1 MRYRKLAHYAVS
13 QNVRSRRFFGILQQ
27 RRLLQ
32 AQLMLSGLAILAIG
46 FLLGMRHAT
55 DPDHV
60 IAVSTIVSRERSI
73 AKAAYVGALWGL
85 GHTLT
90 ILAVGATIILF
101 GLAIPPR
108 VGLSLEFCV
117 GLMLIL
123 LGILNLT
130 GAMRWISEK
139 FSPAHP
145 RVAGQHAHLHGHDKK
160 LHFHWH
166 SHAPAT
172 EHHADSLAPPQLL
185 ERSFAGIGLYQTLR
199 PLFIGIVHGLA
210 GSAAVALLVLS
221 TIREPT
227 WAVLYLLVFGVGTIA
242 GMMLITSIIALPF
255 SFAGYRFAW
264 LNRALITGSGVLSL
278 AFGLFVC
285 YQIGFVFGLFTAH
298 PNWKPS

>member
-1 MRYRKLAHYAVS
+1 M
-13 QNVRSRRFFGILQQ
+13 NT
-27 RRLLQ
+27 
-32 AQLMLSGLAILAIG
+32 GLAILAIG
-46 FLLGMRHAT
+46 FFLGMRHAT

-73 AKAAYVGALWGL
+73 AKAAFIGILWGL

-90 ILAVGATIILF
+90 ILAVGAAIVMF
-101 GLAIPPR
+101 GLAIPAR
-108 VGLSLEFCV
+108 VGLTMEFCV

-123 LGILNLT
+123 LGVLNLS
-130 GAMRWISEK
+130 GAMKWMSQK

-145 RVAGQHAHLHGHDKK
+145 PVTGEHAHIHEHDTK

-166 SHAPAT
+166 SHAAER
-172 EHHADSLAPPQLL
+172 EHHATTLELPEAL
-185 ERSFAGIGLYQTLR
+185 ERSFAGLGLYQSLR
-199 PLFIGIVHGLA
+199 PLFVGIVHGLA

-221 TIREPT
+221 AIREPK

-255 SFAGYRFAW
+255 SFVGYRFAW
-264 LNRALITGSGVLSL
+264 LNRSLVTGSGVLSL

-285 YQIGFVFGLFTAH
+285 YQIGFVDGLFTSH